1 MWQFLG
7 IADSAF
13 ERTDDSGGRV
23 DEVFGHAM
31 EDLGRLCA
39 DLPGRDRV
47 AIARRVLT
55 IVDGD
60 GFGSSGALIQCLSEA
75 LGGEG
80 RAELRET
87 TETAIAALPEPNT
100 DKSWQIDS
108 WRRRLAHWLAILA
121 DLEGDVDRY
130 IAALCQG
137 GLERAFIADI
147 AGRLITSGRPTEAL
161 EWLSRSTRV
170 LDEEDTAQ
178 IDLQV
183 QALEALGRMD
193 DAQKARWTYFQKT
206 LNIEYLRA
214 YLKRLPDFEDFE
226 AERKAF
232 AIAAAHRSAE
242 TALTLFVAWPDL
254 QRADRL
260 VRERLTELDGAAY
273 YTLRPA
279 AEALEE
285 KYPAAATRLYRCMLE
300 SVLDRGAS
308 KQYPYAARDLLS
320 CARLADHFGTEPGIE
335 DHAGFM
341 RRLNKQH
348 GRKHGFWGLIKDQGA
363 CPDQ

>member
-1 MWQFLG
+1 
-7 IADSAF
+7 
-13 ERTDDSGGRV
+13 
-23 DEVFGHAM
+23 M

-108 WRRRLAHWLAILA
+108 WRRRLAHRLAILA

-170 LDEEDTAQ
+170 LDEVDTAQ
-178 IDLQV
+178 IDL
-183 QALEALGRMD
+183 RSRPS
-193 DAQKARWTYFQKT
+193 K
-206 LNIEYLRA
+206 
-214 YLKRLPDFEDFE
+214 
-226 AERKAF
+226 
-232 AIAAAHRSAE
+232 RSAGW
-242 TALTLFVAWPDL
+242 TM
-254 QRADRL
+254 R
-260 VRERLTELDGAAY
+260 
-273 YTLRPA
+273 
-279 AEALEE
+279 
-285 KYPAAATRLYRCMLE
+285 KK
-300 SVLDRGAS
+300 RGGHTF
-308 KQYPYAARDLLS
+308 K
-320 CARLADHFGTEPGIE
+320 
-335 DHAGFM
+335 
-341 RRLNKQH
+341 RR
-348 GRKHGFWGLIKDQGA
+348 
-363 CPDQ
+363 

>member
-1 MWQFLG
+1 M
-7 IADSAF
+7 
-13 ERTDDSGGRV
+13 
-23 DEVFGHAM
+23 
-31 EDLGRLCA
+31 
-39 DLPGRDRV
+39 
-47 AIARRVLT
+47 
-55 IVDGD
+55 
-60 GFGSSGALIQCLSEA
+60 
-75 LGGEG
+75 
-80 RAELRET
+80 
-87 TETAIAALPEPNT
+87 
-100 DKSWQIDS
+100 
-108 WRRRLAHWLAILA
+108 
-121 DLEGDVDRY
+121 
-130 IAALCQG
+130 
-137 GLERAFIADI
+137 
-147 AGRLITSGRPTEAL
+147 
-161 EWLSRSTRV
+161 
-170 LDEEDTAQ
+170 
-178 IDLQV
+178 
-183 QALEALGRMD
+183 
-193 DAQKARWTYFQKT
+193 
-206 LNIEYLRA
+206 NIEYLHA

-260 VRERLTELDGAAY
+260 VRERLTELDGVAY

-308 KQYPYAARDLLS
+308 KLYPYAARDLLS
-320 CARLADHFGTEPGIE
+320 CARLADHFGTEPGIK